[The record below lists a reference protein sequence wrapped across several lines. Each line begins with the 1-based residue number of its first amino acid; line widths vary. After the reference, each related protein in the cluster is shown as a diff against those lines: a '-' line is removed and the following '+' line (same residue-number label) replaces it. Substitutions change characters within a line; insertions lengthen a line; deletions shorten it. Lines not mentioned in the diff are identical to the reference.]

1 MTTSSVSSRQNSAA
15 VENDE
20 IDLGRLLG
28 YLIDGRWWIVCI
40 TGFFMVMGVAYALLA
55 TPVFKANALLQVEK
69 KASGTAL
76 LGDMA
81 DMLGGEQA
89 DAAAEI
95 ELLTS
100 RMVLGRTVQE
110 LHLDTVVTPDFFPL
124 VGRGVSRLMG
134 QPYPKMAIS
143 RFEVTPEL
151 IDTPLTLTLT
161 GENRFTLA
169 VEGRVL
175 EGQVGKLLEKED
187 VTLLVAD
194 VAAQDGQEFTLVK
207 QPLLDVIGE
216 LQRDLQVSE
225 KGKNTG
231 IISLALEGEDKGRIR
246 AVLDNISQN
255 YLQQNVLRKTEE
267 AQKSLDF
274 LQTHLPQ
281 VKDDLN
287 RSEELLNTYRQQN
300 ESVDL
305 SLEAKAALDT
315 MVGIEKQL
323 NELTF
328 REAELQ
334 QLYTRQHPAYIAL
347 MEKRQ
352 TLINTKNNINKSIK
366 RLPKTQQDILRLTR
380 DVQVGQEIFVQLLNK
395 QQELN
400 IMKAGTIGNVRIID
414 DAAVETRAVKPKKPL
429 IVVLATL
436 LGGMLSVG
444 LTLVRA
450 AFHRGVESPE
460 QLEEMGLS
468 VYATIPYS
476 EDQAKIEQQQQQQKK
491 KGRKAM
497 ALNEALL
504 AARNPADLAM
514 ESLRSLRTSL
524 HFAMMEA
531 KNNIVM
537 ISGPGPGLGK
547 TFVSTNF
554 AATLAMGGK
563 KVLVIDADLRKGYM
577 QKVMGQEMGAGLSA
591 YLAGQSE
598 MMQVISKTGFDGLDF
613 VCRGAVPPNPSELLM
628 HPRFKALLDWAAE
641 HYDFVIVD
649 SPPILA
655 VTDAAIVGQHVGASL
670 LVARFAKTAVKEVEV
685 AIRRFEQ
692 NGVAIKGILLNAVE
706 KKASSYYGNYGNY
719 GYYQYSYGDKTKA

>member
-1 MTTSSVSSRQNSAA
+1 MTTSSVSSRQSSAA

-28 YLIDGRWWIVCI
+28 YLIDGRWWIVTI
-40 TGFFMVMGVAYALLA
+40 TALFMVLGVAYALLA

-69 KASGTAL
+69 KDSGAAL

-81 DMLGGEQA
+81 DVLGGEQP

-124 VGRGVSRLMG
+124 IGRGMSRLMG
-134 QPYPKMAIS
+134 HPYPKMAVS
-143 RFEVTPEL
+143 RFEVAPEL
-151 IDTPLTLTLT
+151 VGVPLTLTL
-161 GENRFTLA
+161 GEDKHFTLE

-175 EGQVGKLLEKED
+175 EGQVGKLLEQND
-187 VTLLVAD
+187 VTLLLSD
-194 VAAQDGQEFTLVK
+194 VAAQDGQVFTLLK
-207 QPLLDVIGE
+207 QPVLDVIAE
-216 LQRDLQVSE
+216 LKSGLQVSE

-255 YLQQNVLRKTEE
+255 YLQQNVVRKTEE

-274 LQTHLPQ
+274 LQVHLPQ
-281 VKDDLN
+281 VKDELN
-287 RSEELLNTYRQQN
+287 RSEELLNVYRQQN

-315 MVGIEKQL
+315 MVGLEKQL

-352 TLINTKNNINKSIK
+352 TLMNTKNTINKSIK
-366 RLPKTQQDILRLTR
+366 RLPKTQQEILRLTR

-400 IMKAGTIGNVRIID
+400 IMKASTIGNVRIID

-444 LTLVRA
+444 LILVRA

-476 EDQAKIEQQQQQQKK
+476 EEQAKIEQHQKK
-491 KGRKAM
+491 RRQAM
-497 ALNEALL
+497 PLNEALL

-554 AATLAMGGK
+554 AAILAMGGK

-591 YLAGQSE
+591 YLGGQTE

-628 HPRFKALLDWAAE
+628 QPRFKALLDWASE

-649 SPPILA
+649 SSPILM

-670 LVARFAKTAVKEVEV
+670 LVARFAQTAVKEVEV

-692 NGVAIKGILLNAVE
+692 NGVVIKGILLNAVE
-706 KKASSYYGNYGNY
+706 KKASSYYGNYG
-719 GYYQYSYGDKTKA
+719 YYQYSYGDKTKA

>member
-1 MTTSSVSSRQNSAA
+1 MTTSSVSSRQNNAA

-28 YLIDGRWWIVCI
+28 YLIDGRWWIVSI
-40 TGFFMVMGVAYALLA
+40 TCFFMMMGVAYALLV

-69 KASGTAL
+69 KTSGTAL

-81 DMLGGEQA
+81 DVLGGEQA

-134 QPYPKMAIS
+134 QPYPRMAIS
-143 RFEVTPEL
+143 RFEVASEL
-151 IDTPLTLTLT
+151 IGTSFTLTLT
-161 GENRFTLA
+161 GENRFTLE
-169 VEGRVL
+169 VKGRVL
-175 EGQVGKLLEKED
+175 EGQVGKLLQNED
-187 VTLLVAD
+187 VTLLLSD
-194 VAAQDGQEFTLVK
+194 VAAYEGQVFTLAKKPV
-207 QPLLDVIGE
+207 LDVIAE
-216 LQRDLQVSE
+216 LQSGLQVSE

-334 QLYTRQHPAYIAL
+334 QLYTRQHPAYIVL

-444 LTLVRA
+444 LILVRA

-476 EDQAKIEQQQQQQKK
+476 EDQAKIEQQKK

-537 ISGPGPGLGK
+537 ISGPGLGLGK

-563 KVLVIDADLRKGYM
+563 KVLVIDADLRKGHM

-628 HPRFKALLDWAAE
+628 HPRFKALLDWASE

-692 NGVAIKGILLNAVE
+692 KV
-706 KKASSYYGNYGNY
+706 
-719 GYYQYSYGDKTKA
+719 

>member
-40 TGFFMVMGVAYALLA
+40 TGFFMMMGVAYALLA

-81 DMLGGEQA
+81 DVLGGEQA

-124 VGRGVSRLMG
+124 VGRGVSRLIG

-143 RFEVTPEL
+143 RFEVAPEL
-151 IDTPLTLTLT
+151 IGTPFTLTLT
-161 GENRFTLA
+161 GENRFTLE
-169 VEGRVL
+169 VKGRVL
-175 EGQVGKLLEKED
+175 EGQVGKLLQNED
-187 VTLLVAD
+187 VTLLLSD
-194 VAAQDGQEFTLVK
+194 VAAYEGQVFTLAKKPV
-207 QPLLDVIGE
+207 LDVIAE
-216 LQRDLQVSE
+216 LQSGLQVSE

-444 LTLVRA
+444 LILVRA

-476 EDQAKIEQQQQQQKK
+476 EDQAKIEQQKK

-537 ISGPGPGLGK
+537 ISGPGLGLGK

-598 MMQVISKTGFDGLDF
+598 MMQVISKTSFDGLDF

-670 LVARFAKTAVKEVEV
+670 LVARFAQTAVKEVEV

-692 NGVAIKGILLNAVE
+692 NGVVIKGILLNAVE
-706 KKASSYYGNYGNY
+706 KKASSYYGNYG
-719 GYYQYSYGDKTKA
+719 YYQYSYGDKTKA

>member
-1 MTTSSVSSRQNSAA
+1 MTTSSVSSRQSSAA

-28 YLIDGRWWIVCI
+28 YLIDGRWWIVTI
-40 TGFFMVMGVAYALLA
+40 TALFMVLGVAYALLA

-69 KASGTAL
+69 KASGAAL

-81 DMLGGEQA
+81 DVLGGEQP

-110 LHLDTVVTPDFFPL
+110 LHLDTVVTPNFFPL
-124 VGRGVSRLMG
+124 VGRGLSRLMG
-134 QPYPKMAIS
+134 HPYPKMAVS
-143 RFEVTPEL
+143 RFEVAPEL
-151 IDTPLTLTLT
+151 LDVPITLTL
-161 GENRFTLA
+161 GEDKHFTLE

-187 VTLLVAD
+187 VTLLLSD
-194 VAAQDGQEFTLVK
+194 VAADEGQVFTLVK
-207 QPLLDVIGE
+207 QPALDVIAE
-216 LQRDLQVSE
+216 LQSALQVSE

-231 IISLALEGEDKGRIR
+231 IISLALEGDDKGRIR

-255 YLQQNVLRKTEE
+255 YLQQNVVRKTEE

-281 VKDDLN
+281 VKEELN
-287 RSEELLNTYRQQN
+287 RSEEQLNVYRQQN

-315 MVGIEKQL
+315 MVGLEKQL

-352 TLINTKNNINKSIK
+352 TLMNTKNAINKSIK
-366 RLPKTQQDILRLTR
+366 RLPKTQQEILRLTR

-444 LTLVRA
+444 LILVRA

-476 EDQAKIEQQQQQQKK
+476 SEQATIEQQQKK
-491 KGRKAM
+491 RRQAM
-497 ALNEALL
+497 PLNEALL

-554 AATLAMGGK
+554 AATLALGGK

-591 YLAGQSE
+591 YLAGQTELAHVVS
-598 MMQVISKTGFDGLDF
+598 QTGFDGLDF

-628 HPRFKALLDWAAE
+628 HPRFKALLDWASE

-706 KKASSYYGNYGNY
+706 KKASSYYGNYG
-719 GYYQYSYGDKTKA
+719 YYQYSYGSKEKA

>member
-1 MTTSSVSSRQNSAA
+1 MTTSSVSSRQSSAA

-28 YLIDGRWWIVCI
+28 YLIDGRWWIVTI
-40 TGFFMVMGVAYALLA
+40 TALFMVLGVAYALLA

-69 KASGTAL
+69 KASGAAL

-81 DMLGGEQA
+81 DVLGGEQP

-110 LHLDTVVTPDFFPL
+110 LHLDTVVTPNFFPL
-124 VGRGVSRLMG
+124 VGRGLSRLMG
-134 QPYPKMAIS
+134 HPYPKMAVS
-143 RFEVTPEL
+143 RFEVAPEL
-151 IDTPLTLTLT
+151 LGTPLTLTVDADKH
-161 GENRFTLA
+161 FTLE

-187 VTLLVAD
+187 VTLLLSD
-194 VAAQDGQEFTLVK
+194 VAAAGGQVFTLVK
-207 QPLLDVIGE
+207 QPALDVIAE
-216 LQRDLQVSE
+216 LQSGLQVSE

-231 IISLALEGEDKGRIR
+231 IISLALEGDDKGRIR

-255 YLQQNVLRKTEE
+255 YLQQNVVRKTEE

-281 VKDDLN
+281 VKEELN
-287 RSEELLNTYRQQN
+287 RSEEQLNVYRQQN

-315 MVGIEKQL
+315 MVGLEKQL

-352 TLINTKNNINKSIK
+352 TLMNTKNAINKSIK
-366 RLPKTQQDILRLTR
+366 RLPKTQQEILRLTR

-414 DAAVETRAVKPKKPL
+414 DAAVETRAVKPKKSL

-444 LTLVRA
+444 LILVRA

-476 EDQAKIEQQQQQQKK
+476 SEQATIEQQQKK
-491 KGRKAM
+491 RRQAM
-497 ALNEALL
+497 TLNEALL

-554 AATLAMGGK
+554 AATLALGGK
-563 KVLVIDADLRKGYM
+563 KVLVIDTDLRKGYM

-591 YLAGQSE
+591 YLAGQTE
-598 MMQVISKTGFDGLDF
+598 LAQVVSQTGFDGLDF

-628 HPRFKALLDWAAE
+628 HPRFKALLDWASE

-649 SPPILA
+649 SSPILA

-670 LVARFAKTAVKEVEV
+670 LVARFAQTAVKEVEV

-692 NGVAIKGILLNAVE
+692 NGVVIKGILLNAVE
-706 KKASSYYGNYGNY
+706 KKASSYYGNYG
-719 GYYQYSYGDKTKA
+719 YYQYSYGDKTKA

>member
-1 MTTSSVSSRQNSAA
+1 MTTSSVSSRQSSAA

-28 YLIDGRWWIVCI
+28 YLIDGRWWIVTI
-40 TGFFMVMGVAYALLA
+40 TALFMVLGVAYALLA

-69 KASGTAL
+69 KASGAAL

-81 DMLGGEQA
+81 DVLGGEQP

-110 LHLDTVVTPDFFPL
+110 LHLDTVVTPNFFPL
-124 VGRGVSRLMG
+124 VGRGLSRLMG
-134 QPYPKMAIS
+134 HPYPKMAVS
-143 RFEVTPEL
+143 RFEVAPEL
-151 IDTPLTLTLT
+151 LGTPLTLTVSADKH
-161 GENRFTLA
+161 FTLE

-187 VTLLVAD
+187 VTLLLSD
-194 VAAQDGQEFTLVK
+194 VAANEGQVFTLVK
-207 QPLLDVIGE
+207 QPVLDVIAE
-216 LQRDLQVSE
+216 LQSGLQVRE

-255 YLQQNVLRKTEE
+255 YLQQNVVRKTEE

-274 LQTHLPQ
+274 LQVHLPQ
-281 VKDDLN
+281 VKDELN
-287 RSEELLNTYRQQN
+287 RSEELLNVYRQQN

-315 MVGIEKQL
+315 LVGLEKQL

-352 TLINTKNNINKSIK
+352 TLMNTKNTINKSIK
-366 RLPKTQQDILRLTR
+366 RLPKTQQEILRLTR

-444 LTLVRA
+444 LILVRA

-460 QLEEMGLS
+460 QLEEMGLP

-476 EDQAKIEQQQQQQKK
+476 EEQAKIEQQQKK
-491 KGRKAM
+491 RRQAM
-497 ALNEALL
+497 PLNEALL

-591 YLAGQSE
+591 YLAGQTE

-628 HPRFKALLDWAAE
+628 HPRFKALLDWASE
-641 HYDFVIVD
+641 RYDFVIVD

-670 LVARFAKTAVKEVEV
+670 LVARFAQTAVKEVEV

-692 NGVAIKGILLNAVE
+692 NGVAIKGILLNAIE
-706 KKASSYYGNYGNY
+706 KKASSYYGNY

>member
-1 MTTSSVSSRQNSAA
+1 MTTSSVSSRQNNAA

-28 YLIDGRWWIVCI
+28 YLIDGRWWIVSI
-40 TGFFMVMGVAYALLA
+40 TCFFMMMGVAYALLV

-69 KASGTAL
+69 KTSGTAL

-81 DMLGGEQA
+81 DVLGGEQA

-134 QPYPKMAIS
+134 QPYPRMAIS
-143 RFEVTPEL
+143 RFEVASEL
-151 IDTPLTLTLT
+151 IGTSFTLTLT
-161 GENRFTLA
+161 GENRFTLE
-169 VEGRVL
+169 VKGRVL
-175 EGQVGKLLEKED
+175 EGQVGKLLQNED
-187 VTLLVAD
+187 VTLLLSD
-194 VAAQDGQEFTLVK
+194 VAAYEGQVFTLAKKPV
-207 QPLLDVIGE
+207 LDVIAE
-216 LQRDLQVSE
+216 LQSGLQVSE

-231 IISLALEGEDKGRIR
+231 IISLALEGEDKVRIR

-444 LTLVRA
+444 LILVRA

-476 EDQAKIEQQQQQQKK
+476 EDQAKIEQQKK

-563 KVLVIDADLRKGYM
+563 KVLVIDADLRKGYI

-649 SPPILA
+649 TPPILA

-706 KKASSYYGNYGNY
+706 KKASSYYGNYG
-719 GYYQYSYGDKTKA
+719 YYQYSYGDKTKA

>member
-1 MTTSSVSSRQNSAA
+1 MTTSSVSSRQSSAA

-28 YLIDGRWWIVCI
+28 YLIDGRWWIVTI
-40 TGFFMVMGVAYALLA
+40 TALFMVLGVAYALLA

-69 KASGTAL
+69 KASGAAL

-81 DMLGGEQA
+81 DVLGGEQP

-110 LHLDTVVTPDFFPL
+110 LHLDTVVTPNFLPL
-124 VGRGVSRLMG
+124 VGRGLSRLMG
-134 QPYPKMAIS
+134 HPYPKMAVS
-143 RFEVTPEL
+143 RFEVAPEL
-151 IDTPLTLTLT
+151 LGTPLTLTVSADKH
-161 GENRFTLA
+161 FTLE
-169 VEGRVL
+169 VEGLVL

-187 VTLLVAD
+187 VTLLLSD
-194 VAAQDGQEFTLVK
+194 VAADEGQVFTLVK
-207 QPLLDVIGE
+207 QPLLDVIAE
-216 LQRDLQVSE
+216 LQSGLQVSE

-231 IISLALEGEDKGRIR
+231 IISLALEGDDKGRIR
-246 AVLDNISQN
+246 AVLNNISQN
-255 YLQQNVLRKTEE
+255 YLQQNVVRKTEE

-281 VKDDLN
+281 VKEELN
-287 RSEELLNTYRQQN
+287 RSEEQLNVYRQQN

-315 MVGIEKQL
+315 MVGLEKQL

-352 TLINTKNNINKSIK
+352 TLMNTKNAINKSIK
-366 RLPKTQQDILRLTR
+366 RLPKTQQEILRLTR

-414 DAAVETRAVKPKKPL
+414 DAAVETRALKPKKPL

-444 LTLVRA
+444 LILVRA

-460 QLEEMGLS
+460 QLEEIGLS

-476 EDQAKIEQQQQQQKK
+476 SEQATIEQQQKK
-491 KGRKAM
+491 RRQAM
-497 ALNEALL
+497 PLSEALL

-591 YLAGQSE
+591 YLGGQTE

-628 HPRFKALLDWAAE
+628 HPRFKALLDWASE

-670 LVARFAKTAVKEVEV
+670 LVARFAQTAVKEVEV

-692 NGVAIKGILLNAVE
+692 NGVVIKGILLNAVE
-706 KKASSYYGNYGNY
+706 KKASSYYGHY
-719 GYYQYSYGDKTKA
+719 GYYQYSYGDKTKV

>member
-28 YLIDGRWWIVCI
+28 YLIDGRWWIVTI
-40 TGFFMVMGVAYALLA
+40 TSLFMVLGVAYALLA

-69 KASGTAL
+69 KASGAAL

-81 DMLGGEQA
+81 DVLGGEQP

-124 VGRGVSRLMG
+124 IGRGMSRLMG
-134 QPYPKMAIS
+134 HPYPKMAVS
-143 RFEVTPEL
+143 RFEVAPEL
-151 IDTPLTLTLT
+151 VGVPLTLTL
-161 GENRFTLA
+161 GEDKHFTLE

-175 EGQVGKLLEKED
+175 EGQVGKLLEQND
-187 VTLLVAD
+187 VTLLLSD
-194 VAAQDGQEFTLVK
+194 VAAQDGQVFTLLK
-207 QPLLDVIGE
+207 QPVLDVIAE
-216 LQRDLQVSE
+216 LQGGLQVSE

-255 YLQQNVLRKTEE
+255 YLQQNVVRKTEE

-274 LQTHLPQ
+274 LQVHLPQ
-281 VKDDLN
+281 VKDELN
-287 RSEELLNTYRQQN
+287 RSEELLNVYRQQN

-315 MVGIEKQL
+315 MVGLEKQL

-352 TLINTKNNINKSIK
+352 TLMNTKNTINKSIK
-366 RLPKTQQDILRLTR
+366 RLPKTQQEILRLTR

-414 DAAVETRAVKPKKPL
+414 DAAVETRAVKPKKSL

-444 LTLVRA
+444 LILVRA

-476 EDQAKIEQQQQQQKK
+476 EEQAKIEQQQKK
-491 KGRKAM
+491 RRQAM
-497 ALNEALL
+497 PLNEALL

-591 YLAGQSE
+591 YLAGQTE

-628 HPRFKALLDWAAE
+628 HPRFKALLDWASE

-670 LVARFAKTAVKEVEV
+670 LVARFAQTAVKEVEV

-706 KKASSYYGNYGNY
+706 KKASSYYGNYG
-719 GYYQYSYGDKTKA
+719 YYQYSYGDKTKA

>member
-28 YLIDGRWWIVCI
+28 YLIDGRWWIVSI
-40 TGFFMVMGVAYALLA
+40 TCFFMMMGVAYALLV

-69 KASGTAL
+69 KTSGTAL

-81 DMLGGEQA
+81 DVLGGEQA

-110 LHLDTVVTPDFFPL
+110 LHLDTLVTPDFFPL
-124 VGRGVSRLMG
+124 VGRSVSRLMG
-134 QPYPKMAIS
+134 QPYPRMAIS
-143 RFEVTPEL
+143 RFEVAPEL
-151 IDTPLTLTLT
+151 VDVPLTLTL
-161 GENRFTLA
+161 GEDKHFTLE

-175 EGQVGKLLEKED
+175 EGQVGKLLEQD
-187 VTLLVAD
+187 DLTLLLSD
-194 VAAQDGQEFTLVK
+194 VAAQDGQVFTLLK
-207 QPLLDVIGE
+207 QPVLDVIGE
-216 LQRDLQVSE
+216 LQSGLQVSE

-444 LTLVRA
+444 LILVRA

-476 EDQAKIEQQQQQQKK
+476 EDQAKIEQQKK

-670 LVARFAKTAVKEVEV
+670 LVARFAQTAVKEVEV

-692 NGVAIKGILLNAVE
+692 NGVVIKGILLNAVE
-706 KKASSYYGNYGNY
+706 KKASSYYGNYG
-719 GYYQYSYGDKTKA
+719 YYQYSYGDKTKA

>member
-1 MTTSSVSSRQNSAA
+1 MTTSSVSSRQSSAA

-28 YLIDGRWWIVCI
+28 YLIDGRWWIVTI
-40 TGFFMVMGVAYALLA
+40 TALFMVLGVAYALLA

-69 KASGTAL
+69 KDSGAAL

-81 DMLGGEQA
+81 DVLGGEQP

-124 VGRGVSRLMG
+124 IGRGMSRLMG
-134 QPYPKMAIS
+134 HPYPKMAVS
-143 RFEVTPEL
+143 RFEVAPEL
-151 IDTPLTLTLT
+151 VGVPLTLTL
-161 GENRFTLA
+161 GEDKHFTLE

-175 EGQVGKLLEKED
+175 EGQVGKLLEQND
-187 VTLLVAD
+187 VTLLLSD
-194 VAAQDGQEFTLVK
+194 VAAQDGQVFTLLK
-207 QPLLDVIGE
+207 QPVLDVIAE
-216 LQRDLQVSE
+216 LKSGLRVSE

-255 YLQQNVLRKTEE
+255 YLQQNVVRKTEE

-274 LQTHLPQ
+274 LQVHLPQ
-281 VKDDLN
+281 VKDELN
-287 RSEELLNTYRQQN
+287 RSEELLNVYRQQN

-315 MVGIEKQL
+315 MVGLEKQL

-352 TLINTKNNINKSIK
+352 TLMNTKNTINKSIK
-366 RLPKTQQDILRLTR
+366 RLPKTQQEILRLTR

-400 IMKAGTIGNVRIID
+400 IMKASTIGNVRIID

-444 LTLVRA
+444 LILVRA

-476 EDQAKIEQQQQQQKK
+476 EEQAKIEQHQKK
-491 KGRKAM
+491 RRQAM
-497 ALNEALL
+497 PLNEALL

-591 YLAGQSE
+591 YLGGQTE

-628 HPRFKALLDWAAE
+628 QPRFKALLDWASE

-649 SPPILA
+649 SSPILM

-670 LVARFAKTAVKEVEV
+670 LVARFAQTAVKEVEV

-692 NGVAIKGILLNAVE
+692 NGVVIKGILLNAVE
-706 KKASSYYGNYGNY
+706 KKASSYYGNYG
-719 GYYQYSYGDKTKA
+719 YYQYSYGDKTKA

>member
-1 MTTSSVSSRQNSAA
+1 MTTSSVSSRQNNAA

-28 YLIDGRWWIVCI
+28 YLIDGRWWIVSI
-40 TGFFMVMGVAYALLA
+40 TCFFMMMGVAYALLV

-69 KASGTAL
+69 KTSGTAL

-81 DMLGGEQA
+81 DVLGGEQA

-134 QPYPKMAIS
+134 QPYPRMAIS
-143 RFEVTPEL
+143 RFEVASEL
-151 IDTPLTLTLT
+151 IGTSFTLTLT
-161 GENRFTLA
+161 GENRFTLE
-169 VEGRVL
+169 VKGRVL
-175 EGQVGKLLEKED
+175 EGQVGKLLQNED
-187 VTLLVAD
+187 VTLLLSD
-194 VAAQDGQEFTLVK
+194 VAAYEGQVFTLAKKPV
-207 QPLLDVIGE
+207 LDVIAE
-216 LQRDLQVSE
+216 LQSGLQVSE

-444 LTLVRA
+444 LILVRA

-476 EDQAKIEQQQQQQKK
+476 EDQAKIEQQKK

-537 ISGPGPGLGK
+537 ISGPGLGLGK

-563 KVLVIDADLRKGYM
+563 KVLVIDADLRKGHM

-628 HPRFKALLDWAAE
+628 HPRFKALLDWASE

-692 NGVAIKGILLNAVE
+692 NGVVIKGVLLNAVE
-706 KKASSYYGNYGNY
+706 KKASSYYGNYG
-719 GYYQYSYGDKTKA
+719 YYQYSYGDKTKA

>member
-1 MTTSSVSSRQNSAA
+1 MTTSSVSSRQSSAA

-28 YLIDGRWWIVCI
+28 YLIDGRWWIVTI
-40 TGFFMVMGVAYALLA
+40 TALFMVLGVAYALLA

-69 KASGTAL
+69 KASGAAL

-81 DMLGGEQA
+81 DVLGGEQP

-124 VGRGVSRLMG
+124 VGRGLSRLMG
-134 QPYPKMAIS
+134 HPYPKMAVS
-143 RFEVTPEL
+143 RFEVAPEL
-151 IDTPLTLTLT
+151 LGTPLTLTVDADKH
-161 GENRFTLA
+161 FTLEI
-169 VEGRVL
+169 EGRVL
-175 EGQVGKLLEKED
+175 EGQVGTLLEKED
-187 VTLLVAD
+187 VTLLLSD
-194 VAAQDGQEFTLVK
+194 VAADEGQVFTLVK
-207 QPLLDVIGE
+207 QPLLDVIAE
-216 LQRDLQVSE
+216 LQSGLQVSE

-231 IISLALEGEDKGRIR
+231 IISLTLEGEDKGRIR

-255 YLQQNVLRKTEE
+255 YLQQNVVRKTEE

-281 VKDDLN
+281 VKDELN
-287 RSEELLNTYRQQN
+287 RSEELLNVYRQQN

-315 MVGIEKQL
+315 MVGLEKQL

-347 MEKRQ
+347 MDKRQ
-352 TLINTKNNINKSIK
+352 TLMNTKNAINKSIK
-366 RLPKTQQDILRLTR
+366 RLPKTQQEILRLTR

-414 DAAVETRAVKPKKPL
+414 DAAVETRAVKPKKSL

-436 LGGMLSVG
+436 LGGVLSVG
-444 LTLVRA
+444 LILVRA

-476 EDQAKIEQQQQQQKK
+476 AEQATIEQQQKK
-491 KGRKAM
+491 RRQAM
-497 ALNEALL
+497 PLNEALL

-554 AATLAMGGK
+554 AATLALGGK

-591 YLAGQSE
+591 YLSGQTE
-598 MMQVISKTGFDGLDF
+598 LAQVVSQTGFDGLDF

-628 HPRFKALLDWAAE
+628 HPRFKALLDWASE

-706 KKASSYYGNYGNY
+706 KKASSYYGNYG
-719 GYYQYSYGDKTKA
+719 YYQYSYGSKEKA

>member
-40 TGFFMVMGVAYALLA
+40 TGFFMMMGVAYALLA

-81 DMLGGEQA
+81 DVLGGEQA

-143 RFEVTPEL
+143 RFEVAPEL
-151 IDTPLTLTLT
+151 IGTPLTLTLT
-161 GENRFTLA
+161 GENRFTME

-444 LTLVRA
+444 LILVRA

-476 EDQAKIEQQQQQQKK
+476 EDQAKIEQQQKK

-692 NGVAIKGILLNAVE
+692 NGVVIKGILLNAVE
-706 KKASSYYGNYGNY
+706 KKASSYYGNYG
-719 GYYQYSYGDKTKA
+719 YYQYSYGDKTKA

>member
-1 MTTSSVSSRQNSAA
+1 MTTSSVSSRQSSAA

-28 YLIDGRWWIVCI
+28 YLIDGRWWIVTI
-40 TGFFMVMGVAYALLA
+40 TALFMVLGVAYALLA

-69 KASGTAL
+69 KASGAAL

-81 DMLGGEQA
+81 DVLGGEQP

-110 LHLDTVVTPDFFPL
+110 LHLDTVVSPDFFPL
-124 VGRGVSRLMG
+124 IGRGMSRLMG
-134 QPYPKMAIS
+134 HPYPKMAVS
-143 RFEVTPEL
+143 RFEVAPEL
-151 IDTPLTLTLT
+151 LGTPLTLTMN
-161 GENRFTLA
+161 EEKRFTLE

-175 EGQVGKLLEKED
+175 EGRVGELLEKDD
-187 VTLLVAD
+187 VTLLLSD
-194 VAAQDGQEFTLVK
+194 VAADEGQVFTLVK
-207 QPLLDVIGE
+207 QPVLDVIAE
-216 LQRDLQVSE
+216 LQSGLQVSE

-231 IISLALEGEDKGRIR
+231 IISLTLEGEDKGRIR

-255 YLQQNVLRKTEE
+255 YLQQNVVRKTEE

-281 VKDDLN
+281 VKEDLN
-287 RSEELLNTYRQQN
+287 RSEEQLNLYRQQN

-315 MVGIEKQL
+315 MVGLEKQL

-352 TLINTKNNINKSIK
+352 TLMNTKNAINKSIK
-366 RLPKTQQDILRLTR
+366 RLPKTQQEILRLTR

-414 DAAVETRAVKPKKPL
+414 DAAVETKAVKPKKPL

-444 LTLVRA
+444 LILVRA

-476 EDQAKIEQQQQQQKK
+476 SEQATIEQQQKK
-491 KGRKAM
+491 RRHAM
-497 ALNEALL
+497 QLNEALL

-554 AATLAMGGK
+554 AATLALGGK

-577 QKVMGQEMGAGLSA
+577 QKVMGQEMGAGLSS
-591 YLAGQSE
+591 YLAGQTDLT
-598 MMQVISKTGFDGLDF
+598 QVVSQTGFDGLDF

-628 HPRFKALLDWAAE
+628 HPRFKALLDWASE
-641 HYDFVIVD
+641 RYDFVIVD

-692 NGVAIKGILLNAVE
+692 NGVSIKGI
-706 KKASSYYGNYGNY
+706 
-719 GYYQYSYGDKTKA
+719 

>member
-40 TGFFMVMGVAYALLA
+40 TGFFMMMGVAYALLA

-81 DMLGGEQA
+81 DVLGGEQA

-100 RMVLGRTVQE
+100 RMVLGRTVKE

-124 VGRGVSRLMG
+124 IGRGVSRLMG

-143 RFEVTPEL
+143 RFEVAPEL
-151 IDTPLTLTLT
+151 IGTPLTLTLT
-161 GENRFTLA
+161 GENRFTLE

-175 EGQVGKLLEKED
+175 EGLVGKLLEKED

-444 LTLVRA
+444 LILVRA

-460 QLEEMGLS
+460 QLEERGLS

-476 EDQAKIEQQQQQQKK
+476 EDQAKIEQQKK
-491 KGRKAM
+491 KGRKVM

-524 HFAMMEA
+524 HFAMIEA

-537 ISGPGPGLGK
+537 ISGPGPGIGK

-554 AATLAMGGK
+554 AAILAMGGK
-563 KVLVIDADLRKGYM
+563 KVLVIDADLRKGCV

-613 VCRGAVPPNPSELLM
+613 VCCGAVPPNPSELLM

-649 SPPILA
+649 SPPILP

-692 NGVAIKGILLNAVE
+692 NGVAIKGILLNVVE
-706 KKASSYYGNYGNY
+706 KKASSYYGNYGY
-719 GYYQYSYGDKTKA
+719 LITHD

>member
-1 MTTSSVSSRQNSAA
+1 MTTSSVSSRQSSAA

-20 IDLGRLLG
+20 IDLVRLLG
-28 YLIDGRWWIVCI
+28 YLIDGRWWIVTI
-40 TGFFMVMGVAYALLA
+40 TALFMVLGVAYALLA

-69 KASGTAL
+69 KASGAAL

-81 DMLGGEQA
+81 DVLGGEQP

-110 LHLDTVVTPDFFPL
+110 LHLDTVVTPNFFPL
-124 VGRGVSRLMG
+124 VGRGLSRLMG
-134 QPYPKMAIS
+134 HPYPKMAVS
-143 RFEVTPEL
+143 RFEVAPEL
-151 IDTPLTLTLT
+151 LGTPLTLTVSADKH
-161 GENRFTLA
+161 FTLE

-187 VTLLVAD
+187 VTLLLSD
-194 VAAQDGQEFTLVK
+194 VAADEGQVFTLVK
-207 QPLLDVIGE
+207 QPVLNVIAE
-216 LQRDLQVSE
+216 LQSGLQVSE

-255 YLQQNVLRKTEE
+255 YLQQNVVRKTEE

-274 LQTHLPQ
+274 LHVHLPQ
-281 VKDDLN
+281 VKDELN
-287 RSEELLNTYRQQN
+287 RSEELLNVYRQQN

-315 MVGIEKQL
+315 MVGLEKQL

-352 TLINTKNNINKSIK
+352 TLMNTKNTINKSIK
-366 RLPKTQQDILRLTR
+366 RLPKTQQEILRLTR

-444 LTLVRA
+444 LILVRA
-450 AFHRGVESPE
+450 AFHRGVASPE

-476 EDQAKIEQQQQQQKK
+476 EEQAKIEQQ
-491 KGRKAM
+491 RKRRQAM
-497 ALNEALL
+497 PLNEALL

-531 KNNIVM
+531 KNNIVL

-554 AATLAMGGK
+554 AATLAMGDK
-563 KVLVIDADLRKGYM
+563 KVLIIDADLRKGYM

-591 YLAGQSE
+591 YLGGQTE

-628 HPRFKALLDWAAE
+628 HPRFKALLDWASE
-641 HYDFVIVD
+641 RYDFVIVD

-670 LVARFAKTAVKEVEV
+670 LVARFAQTAVKEVEV

-692 NGVAIKGILLNAVE
+692 NGVVIKGILLNGVE
-706 KKASSYYGNYGNY
+706 KKASSYYSNY

>member
-1 MTTSSVSSRQNSAA
+1 MTTSSVSSRQNNAA

-28 YLIDGRWWIVCI
+28 YLIDGRWWIVSI
-40 TGFFMVMGVAYALLA
+40 TCFFMMMGVAYALLV

-69 KASGTAL
+69 KTSGTAL

-81 DMLGGEQA
+81 DVLGGEQA

-134 QPYPKMAIS
+134 QPYPRMAIS
-143 RFEVTPEL
+143 RFEVASEL
-151 IDTPLTLTLT
+151 IGTSFTLTLT
-161 GENRFTLA
+161 GENRFTLE
-169 VEGRVL
+169 VKGRVL
-175 EGQVGKLLEKED
+175 EGQVGKLLQNED
-187 VTLLVAD
+187 VTLLLSD
-194 VAAQDGQEFTLVK
+194 VAAYEGQVFTLAKKPV
-207 QPLLDVIGE
+207 LDVIAE
-216 LQRDLQVSE
+216 LQSGLQVSE

-231 IISLALEGEDKGRIR
+231 IISLALEGEDKVRIR

-352 TLINTKNNINKSIK
+352 TLINTKSNINKSIK

-380 DVQVGQEIFVQLLNK
+380 DVQVGQEIFLQLLNK

-400 IMKAGTIGNVRIID
+400 IMKAGTVGNVRIID

-444 LTLVRA
+444 LILVRA

-468 VYATIPYS
+468 VYAAIPYS
-476 EDQAKIEQQQQQQKK
+476 EDQAKIEQQKK

-628 HPRFKALLDWAAE
+628 HPRFKALMDWAAE

-692 NGVAIKGILLNAVE
+692 NGVVIKGVLLNAVE
-706 KKASSYYGNYGNY
+706 KKASSYYGNYG
-719 GYYQYSYGDKTKA
+719 YYQYSYGDKTKA

>member
-40 TGFFMVMGVAYALLA
+40 TGFFMMMGVAYALLA

-81 DMLGGEQA
+81 DVLGGEQA

-134 QPYPKMAIS
+134 QPYPRMAIS
-143 RFEVTPEL
+143 RFEVASEL
-151 IDTPLTLTLT
+151 IGTSFTLILT
-161 GENRFTLA
+161 GENRFTLE
-169 VEGRVL
+169 VKGRVL
-175 EGQVGKLLEKED
+175 EGQVGKLLQNED
-187 VTLLVAD
+187 VTLLLSD
-194 VAAQDGQEFTLVK
+194 VAAYEGQVFTLAKKPV
-207 QPLLDVIGE
+207 LDVIAE
-216 LQRDLQVSE
+216 LQSGLQVSE

-444 LTLVRA
+444 LILVRA

-468 VYATIPYS
+468 VYAPIPYS
-476 EDQAKIEQQQQQQKK
+476 EDQAKIEKQKK

-598 MMQVISKTGFDGLDF
+598 MMQVISKTSFDGLDF

-628 HPRFKALLDWAAE
+628 HPRFKALMDWAAE

-692 NGVAIKGILLNAVE
+692 NGVVIKGVLLNAVE
-706 KKASSYYGNYGNY
+706 KKASSYYGNYG
-719 GYYQYSYGDKTKA
+719 YYQYSYGDKTKA

>member
-40 TGFFMVMGVAYALLA
+40 TGFFMMMGVAYALLA

-81 DMLGGEQA
+81 DVLGGEQA

-143 RFEVTPEL
+143 RFEVAPEL
-151 IDTPLTLTLT
+151 IGTPFTLTLT
-161 GENRFTLA
+161 GENRFTLE
-169 VEGRVL
+169 VKGRLL
-175 EGQVGKLLEKED
+175 EGQVGKLLQNED
-187 VTLLVAD
+187 VTLLLSD
-194 VAAQDGQEFTLVK
+194 VAAYEGQVFTLAKKPV
-207 QPLLDVIGE
+207 LDVIAE
-216 LQRDLQVSE
+216 LQSGLQVSE

-287 RSEELLNTYRQQN
+287 RSEDLLNAYRQQN

-444 LTLVRA
+444 LILVRA

-476 EDQAKIEQQQQQQKK
+476 EDQAKIEQQQQKK

-598 MMQVISKTGFDGLDF
+598 MMQVISKTDFDGLDF

-706 KKASSYYGNYGNY
+706 KKASSYYGNYG
-719 GYYQYSYGDKTKA
+719 YYQYSYGDKTKA

>member
-1 MTTSSVSSRQNSAA
+1 MTTSSVSSRQSSAA

-28 YLIDGRWWIVCI
+28 YLIDGRWWIVTI
-40 TGFFMVMGVAYALLA
+40 TALFMVLGVAYALLA

-69 KASGTAL
+69 KASGAAL

-81 DMLGGEQA
+81 DVLGGEQP

-124 VGRGVSRLMG
+124 IGRGMSRLMG
-134 QPYPKMAIS
+134 HPYPKMAVS
-143 RFEVTPEL
+143 RFEVAPEL
-151 IDTPLTLTLT
+151 LGTPLTLTM
-161 GENRFTLA
+161 NKDKRFTLE

-175 EGQVGKLLEKED
+175 EGRVGELLEKDD
-187 VTLLVAD
+187 VTLLLSD
-194 VAAQDGQEFTLVK
+194 VAADEGQVFTLVK
-207 QPLLDVIGE
+207 QPALDVIAE

-231 IISLALEGEDKGRIR
+231 IISLALEGEDRGRIR

-255 YLQQNVLRKTEE
+255 YLQQNVVRKTEE

-274 LQTHLPQ
+274 LQIHLPQ
-281 VKDDLN
+281 VKEELN
-287 RSEELLNTYRQQN
+287 RSEELLNVYRQQN

-315 MVGIEKQL
+315 MVGLEKQL

-352 TLINTKNNINKSIK
+352 TLMNTKNAINKSIK
-366 RLPKTQQDILRLTR
+366 RLPKTQQEILRLTR

-414 DAAVETRAVKPKKPL
+414 DAAVETKAVKPKKPL

-444 LTLVRA
+444 LILVRA

-476 EDQAKIEQQQQQQKK
+476 SEQATIEQQQKK
-491 KGRKAM
+491 RRHAM
-497 ALNEALL
+497 SLNEALL

-577 QKVMGQEMGAGLSA
+577 QKVMGQEMGTGLSS
-591 YLAGQSE
+591 YLAGQTDLT
-598 MMQVISKTGFDGLDF
+598 QVVSQTGFDGLDF

-628 HPRFKALLDWAAE
+628 HPRFKALLDWASE

-692 NGVAIKGILLNAVE
+692 NGVSIKGILLNAVE
-706 KKASSYYGNYGNY
+706 KKASSYYGNYG
-719 GYYQYSYGDKTKA
+719 YYQYSYGDKTKA

>member
-1 MTTSSVSSRQNSAA
+1 MTTSSVSSRQSSAA

-28 YLIDGRWWIVCI
+28 YLIDGRWWIVTI
-40 TGFFMVMGVAYALLA
+40 TALFMVLGVAYALLA

-69 KASGTAL
+69 KDSGAAL

-81 DMLGGEQA
+81 DVLGGEQP

-124 VGRGVSRLMG
+124 IGRGMSRLMG
-134 QPYPKMAIS
+134 HPYPKMAVS
-143 RFEVTPEL
+143 RFEVAPEL
-151 IDTPLTLTLT
+151 VGVPLTLTL
-161 GENRFTLA
+161 GEDKHFTLE

-175 EGQVGKLLEKED
+175 EGQVGKLLEQND
-187 VTLLVAD
+187 VTLLLSD
-194 VAAQDGQEFTLVK
+194 VAAQDGQVFTLLK
-207 QPLLDVIGE
+207 QPVLDVIAE
-216 LQRDLQVSE
+216 LKSGLQVSE

-255 YLQQNVLRKTEE
+255 YLQQNVVRKTEE
-267 AQKSLDF
+267 VQKSLDF
-274 LQTHLPQ
+274 LQVHLPQ
-281 VKDDLN
+281 VKDELN
-287 RSEELLNTYRQQN
+287 RSEELLNVYRQQN

-315 MVGIEKQL
+315 MVGLEKQL

-352 TLINTKNNINKSIK
+352 TLMNTKNTINKSIK
-366 RLPKTQQDILRLTR
+366 RLPKTQQEILRLTR

-400 IMKAGTIGNVRIID
+400 IMKASTIGNVRIID

-436 LGGMLSVG
+436 LGGMLSVC
-444 LTLVRA
+444 LILVRA

-476 EDQAKIEQQQQQQKK
+476 EEQAKIEQHQKK
-491 KGRKAM
+491 RRQAM
-497 ALNEALL
+497 PLNEALL

-591 YLAGQSE
+591 YLGGQTE

-628 HPRFKALLDWAAE
+628 QPRFKALLDWASE

-649 SPPILA
+649 SSPILM

-670 LVARFAKTAVKEVEV
+670 LVARFAQTTVKEVEV

-692 NGVAIKGILLNAVE
+692 NGVVIKGILLNAVE
-706 KKASSYYGNYGNY
+706 KKASSYYGNYG
-719 GYYQYSYGDKTKA
+719 YYQYSYGDKTKA

>member
-15 VENDE
+15 VESDE

-28 YLIDGRWWIVCI
+28 YLIDGRWWIVTI
-40 TGFFMVMGVAYALLA
+40 TALFMVLGVAYALLA

-69 KASGTAL
+69 KASGAAL

-81 DMLGGEQA
+81 DVLGGEQP

-110 LHLDTVVTPDFFPL
+110 LHLDTVVTPNFFPL
-124 VGRGVSRLMG
+124 VGRGLSRLMG
-134 QPYPKMAIS
+134 HPYPKMAVS
-143 RFEVTPEL
+143 RFEVAPEL
-151 IDTPLTLTLT
+151 VGAPLTLTV
-161 GENRFTLA
+161 GADNHFTLE

-187 VTLLVAD
+187 VTLLLSD
-194 VAAQDGQEFTLVK
+194 VAADEGQVFTLVK
-207 QPLLDVIGE
+207 QPALDVIAE
-216 LQRDLQVSE
+216 LQSGLQVSE

-231 IISLALEGEDKGRIR
+231 VISLALEGEDKGRIR

-255 YLQQNVLRKTEE
+255 YLQQNVVRKTEE

-274 LQTHLPQ
+274 LQVHLPQ
-281 VKDDLN
+281 VKDELN
-287 RSEELLNTYRQQN
+287 RSEELLNVYRQQN

-315 MVGIEKQL
+315 MVGLEKQL

-352 TLINTKNNINKSIK
+352 TLMNTKNAINKSIK
-366 RLPKTQQDILRLTR
+366 RLPKTQQEILRLTR

-444 LTLVRA
+444 LILVRA

-476 EDQAKIEQQQQQQKK
+476 EEQAKIEQQQNKRRQ
-491 KGRKAM
+491 AM
-497 ALNEALL
+497 PLNEALL

-598 MMQVISKTGFDGLDF
+598 MMQVISKTSFDGLDF

-628 HPRFKALLDWAAE
+628 HPRFKTLLDWAAE

-670 LVARFAKTAVKEVEV
+670 LVARFAQTAVKEVEV

-692 NGVAIKGILLNAVE
+692 NGVVIKGILLNAVE
-706 KKASSYYGNYGNY
+706 KKASSYYGNYG
-719 GYYQYSYGDKTKA
+719 YYQYSYGDKTKA

>member
-1 MTTSSVSSRQNSAA
+1 MTTSSISSRQSSTA

-28 YLIDGRWWIVCI
+28 YLIDGRWWIVTI
-40 TGFFMVMGVAYALLA
+40 TTLFMVLGVAYALLA
-55 TPVFKANALLQVEK
+55 TPIFKANALLQVEK
-69 KASGTAL
+69 KASGAAL

-81 DMLGGEQA
+81 DVLGGEQP

-124 VGRGVSRLMG
+124 VGRGMSRLMG
-134 QPYPKMAIS
+134 HPYPKMAVS
-143 RFEVTPEL
+143 RFEVAPEL
-151 IDTPLTLTLT
+151 LGSPLMLTLTE
-161 GENRFTLA
+161 GKHFTLEI
-169 VEGRVL
+169 EGRVL
-175 EGQVGKLLEKED
+175 EGQVGKLLEENG
-187 VTLLVAD
+187 VTLLLSD
-194 VAAQDGQEFTLVK
+194 VAANEGQVFTLVK
-207 QPLLDVIGE
+207 QPVLDVIAE
-216 LQRDLQVSE
+216 LQSGLQVSE
-225 KGKNTG
+225 KGKSTG

-255 YLQQNVLRKTEE
+255 YLQQNVVRKTEE

-281 VKDDLN
+281 VKDELN
-287 RSEELLNTYRQQN
+287 RSEELLNVYRQQN

-315 MVGIEKQL
+315 MVDLEKQL
-323 NELTF
+323 NVLTF

-352 TLINTKNNINKSIK
+352 TLMNTKDTINKSIK
-366 RLPKTQQDILRLTR
+366 RLPKTQQEILRLSR

-395 QQELN
+395 QQELS

-444 LTLVRA
+444 LILVRA

-460 QLEEMGLS
+460 QLEEIGLS

-476 EDQAKIEQQQQQQKK
+476 DEQAAIEQQMTKR
-491 KGRKAM
+491 RKTM
-497 ALNEALL
+497 QLNEALL

-577 QKVMGQEMGAGLSA
+577 QKVMGQEMGAGLSS
-591 YLAGQSE
+591 YLAGQTE
-598 MMQVISKTGFDGLDF
+598 LAQAVTKTGFDGLDF

-628 HPRFKALLDWAAE
+628 HPRFKVLLDWASE
-641 HYDFVIVD
+641 HYDFVIID

-692 NGVAIKGILLNAVE
+692 NGVTIKGILLNAVE
-706 KKASSYYGNYGNY
+706 KKASSYYGNYG
-719 GYYQYSYGDKTKA
+719 YYQYSYGDKTKA

>member
-15 VENDE
+15 VESDE

-28 YLIDGRWWIVCI
+28 YLIDGRWWIVTI
-40 TGFFMVMGVAYALLA
+40 TALFMVLGVAYALLA

-69 KASGTAL
+69 KASGAAL

-81 DMLGGEQA
+81 DVLGGEQP

-124 VGRGVSRLMG
+124 VGRGLSRLMG
-134 QPYPKMAIS
+134 HPYPKMAVS
-143 RFEVTPEL
+143 RFEVAPEL
-151 IDTPLTLTLT
+151 LGTPLTLTVDADKH
-161 GENRFTLA
+161 FTLE

-175 EGQVGKLLEKED
+175 EGQVGMLLEKED
-187 VTLLVAD
+187 VTLLLSD
-194 VAAQDGQEFTLVK
+194 VAADEGQVFTLVK
-207 QPLLDVIGE
+207 QPALDVIAE

-255 YLQQNVLRKTEE
+255 YLQQNVVRKTEE

-274 LQTHLPQ
+274 LQVHLPQ
-281 VKDDLN
+281 VKDELN
-287 RSEELLNTYRQQN
+287 RSEELLNVYRQQN

-315 MVGIEKQL
+315 MVGLEKQL

-352 TLINTKNNINKSIK
+352 TLMNTKNAINKSIK
-366 RLPKTQQDILRLTR
+366 RLPKTQQEILRLTR

-444 LTLVRA
+444 LILVRA

-476 EDQAKIEQQQQQQKK
+476 EEQAKIEQQQQKK
-491 KGRKAM
+491 RRQAM
-497 ALNEALL
+497 PLNEALL

-554 AATLAMGGK
+554 AATLALGGK
-563 KVLVIDADLRKGYM
+563 KVLVIDADLRKGCM

-591 YLAGQSE
+591 YLAGQTELAHVVS
-598 MMQVISKTGFDGLDF
+598 QTGFDGLDF

-628 HPRFKALLDWAAE
+628 HPRFKALLDWASE

-706 KKASSYYGNYGNY
+706 KKASSYYGNYG
-719 GYYQYSYGDKTKA
+719 YYQYSYGSKEKA

>member
-28 YLIDGRWWIVCI
+28 YLIDGRWWIMCI
-40 TGFFMVMGVAYALLA
+40 TGFFMMMGVAYALLA

-81 DMLGGEQA
+81 DVLGGEQA

-143 RFEVTPEL
+143 RFEVAPEL
-151 IDTPLTLTLT
+151 IGTPFTLTLT
-161 GENRFTLA
+161 GENRFTLE
-169 VEGRVL
+169 VKGRLL
-175 EGQVGKLLEKED
+175 EGQVGKLLQNED
-187 VTLLVAD
+187 VTLLLSD
-194 VAAQDGQEFTLVK
+194 VAAYEGQVFTLAKKPV
-207 QPLLDVIGE
+207 LDVIAE
-216 LQRDLQVSE
+216 LQSGLQVSE

-287 RSEELLNTYRQQN
+287 RSEDLLNAYRQQN

-444 LTLVRA
+444 LILVRA

-476 EDQAKIEQQQQQQKK
+476 EDQAKIEQQKK

-537 ISGPGPGLGK
+537 ISGPGPGIGK

-563 KVLVIDADLRKGYM
+563 KVLVIDADLRKGCM

-628 HPRFKALLDWAAE
+628 HPRFKALMDWAAE

-692 NGVAIKGILLNAVE
+692 NGVVIKGVLLNAVE
-706 KKASSYYGNYGNY
+706 KKASSYYGNYG
-719 GYYQYSYGDKTKA
+719 YYQYSYGDKTKA

>member
-1 MTTSSVSSRQNSAA
+1 MTISSTSSTSSSRQNNAA

-28 YLIDGRWWIVCI
+28 YLIDGRWWIVTI
-40 TGFFMVMGVAYALLA
+40 TALFMVLGVAYALLA

-69 KASGTAL
+69 KASGAAL

-81 DMLGGEQA
+81 DVLGGEQP
-89 DAAAEI
+89 DTAAEI

-143 RFEVTPEL
+143 RFEVAPEL
-151 IDTPLTLTLT
+151 IGTPFTLTLT
-161 GENRFTLA
+161 GENRFTLE
-169 VEGRVL
+169 VKGRLL
-175 EGQVGKLLEKED
+175 EGQVGKLLQNED
-187 VTLLVAD
+187 VTLLLSD
-194 VAAQDGQEFTLVK
+194 VAAYEGQVFTLAKKPV
-207 QPLLDVIGE
+207 LDVIAE
-216 LQRDLQVSE
+216 LQSGLQVSE

-287 RSEELLNTYRQQN
+287 RSEDLLNAYRQQN

-444 LTLVRA
+444 LILVRA

-476 EDQAKIEQQQQQQKK
+476 EDQAKIEQQKK

-670 LVARFAKTAVKEVEV
+670 LVARFAQTAVKEVEV

-692 NGVAIKGILLNAVE
+692 NGVVIKGILLNAVE
-706 KKASSYYGNYGNY
+706 KKASSYYGNYG
-719 GYYQYSYGDKTKA
+719 YYQYSYGDKTKA

>member
-40 TGFFMVMGVAYALLA
+40 TGFFMMMGVAYALLA

-81 DMLGGEQA
+81 DVLGGEQA

-143 RFEVTPEL
+143 RFEVAPEL
-151 IDTPLTLTLT
+151 IGTPFTLTLT
-161 GENRFTLA
+161 GENRFTLE
-169 VEGRVL
+169 VKGRLL
-175 EGQVGKLLEKED
+175 EGQVGKLLQNED
-187 VTLLVAD
+187 VTLLLSD
-194 VAAQDGQEFTLVK
+194 VAAYEGQVFTLAKKPV
-207 QPLLDVIGE
+207 LDVIAE
-216 LQRDLQVSE
+216 LQSGLQVSE

-287 RSEELLNTYRQQN
+287 RSEDLLNAYRQQN

-444 LTLVRA
+444 LILVRA

-476 EDQAKIEQQQQQQKK
+476 EDQAKIEQQKK

-670 LVARFAKTAVKEVEV
+670 LVARFAQTAVKEVEV

-692 NGVAIKGILLNAVE
+692 NGVVIKGILLNAVE
-706 KKASSYYGNYGNY
+706 KKASSYYGNYG
-719 GYYQYSYGDKTKA
+719 YYQYSYGDKTKA

>member
-1 MTTSSVSSRQNSAA
+1 MTTSSVSSRQKNAA

-28 YLIDGRWWIVCI
+28 YLIDGRWWIVSI
-40 TGFFMVMGVAYALLA
+40 TCFFMMMGVAYALLV

-69 KASGTAL
+69 KTSGTAL

-81 DMLGGEQA
+81 DVLGGEQA

-134 QPYPKMAIS
+134 QPYPRMAIS
-143 RFEVTPEL
+143 RFEVASEL
-151 IDTPLTLTLT
+151 IGTSFTLILT
-161 GENRFTLA
+161 GENRFTLE
-169 VEGRVL
+169 VKGRVL
-175 EGQVGKLLEKED
+175 EGQVGKLLQNED
-187 VTLLVAD
+187 VTLLLSD
-194 VAAQDGQEFTLVK
+194 VAAYEGQVFTLAKKPV
-207 QPLLDVIGE
+207 LDVIAE
-216 LQRDLQVSE
+216 LQSGLQVSE

-444 LTLVRA
+444 LILVRA

-476 EDQAKIEQQQQQQKK
+476 EDQAKIEQQKK

-670 LVARFAKTAVKEVEV
+670 LVARFAQTAVKEVEV

-692 NGVAIKGILLNAVE
+692 NGVVIKGILLNAVE
-706 KKASSYYGNYGNY
+706 KKASSYYGNYG
-719 GYYQYSYGDKTKA
+719 YYQYSYGDKTKA

>member
-1 MTTSSVSSRQNSAA
+1 MTTSSVSSRQSSAA

-28 YLIDGRWWIVCI
+28 YLIDGRWWIVTI
-40 TGFFMVMGVAYALLA
+40 TALFMVLGVAYALLA

-69 KASGTAL
+69 KASGAAL

-81 DMLGGEQA
+81 DVLGGEQP

-110 LHLDTVVTPDFFPL
+110 LHLDTVVTPNFFPL
-124 VGRGVSRLMG
+124 IGRGLSRLMG
-134 QPYPKMAIS
+134 HPYPKMAVS
-143 RFEVTPEL
+143 RFEVAPEL
-151 IDTPLTLTLT
+151 LDVPITLTL
-161 GENRFTLA
+161 GEDKHFTLE

-187 VTLLVAD
+187 VTLLLSD
-194 VAAQDGQEFTLVK
+194 VAADEGQVFTLVK
-207 QPLLDVIGE
+207 QPVLDVIAE

-231 IISLALEGEDKGRIR
+231 IISLALEGDDKGRIR

-255 YLQQNVLRKTEE
+255 YLQQNVVRKTEE

-281 VKDDLN
+281 VKEELN
-287 RSEELLNTYRQQN
+287 RSEEQLNVYRQQN

-315 MVGIEKQL
+315 MVGLEKQL

-352 TLINTKNNINKSIK
+352 TLMNTKNAINKSIK
-366 RLPKTQQDILRLTR
+366 RLPKTQQEILRLTR

-444 LTLVRA
+444 LILVRA

-476 EDQAKIEQQQQQQKK
+476 AEQATIEQQQKK
-491 KGRKAM
+491 RRQAM
-497 ALNEALL
+497 PLNEALL

-554 AATLAMGGK
+554 AATLALGGK

-591 YLAGQSE
+591 YLAGQTELTHVVS
-598 MMQVISKTGFDGLDF
+598 QTGFDGLDF

-628 HPRFKALLDWAAE
+628 HPRFKALLDWASE

-692 NGVAIKGILLNAVE
+692 NGVAIKGVLLNAVE
-706 KKASSYYGNYGNY
+706 KKASSYYGNYG
-719 GYYQYSYGDKTKA
+719 YYQYSYGSKEKA

>member
-1 MTTSSVSSRQNSAA
+1 MTTSSVSSRQSSAA

-28 YLIDGRWWIVCI
+28 YLIDGRWWIVTI
-40 TGFFMVMGVAYALLA
+40 TALFMVLGVAYALLA

-69 KASGTAL
+69 KASGAAL

-81 DMLGGEQA
+81 DVLGGEQP

-110 LHLDTVVTPDFFPL
+110 LHLDTVVTPNFFPL
-124 VGRGVSRLMG
+124 IGRGLSRLMG
-134 QPYPKMAIS
+134 HPYPKMAVS
-143 RFEVTPEL
+143 RFEVAPEL
-151 IDTPLTLTLT
+151 LDVPITLTL
-161 GENRFTLA
+161 GEDKHFTLE

-187 VTLLVAD
+187 VTLLLSD
-194 VAAQDGQEFTLVK
+194 VAADEGQVFTLVK
-207 QPLLDVIGE
+207 QPVLDVIAE

-231 IISLALEGEDKGRIR
+231 IISLALEGDDKGRIR

-255 YLQQNVLRKTEE
+255 YLQQNVVRKTEE

-281 VKDDLN
+281 VKEELN
-287 RSEELLNTYRQQN
+287 RSEEQLNVYRQQN

-315 MVGIEKQL
+315 MVGLEKQL

-352 TLINTKNNINKSIK
+352 TLMNTKNAINKSIK
-366 RLPKTQQDILRLTR
+366 RLPKTQQEILRLTR

-444 LTLVRA
+444 LILVRA

-476 EDQAKIEQQQQQQKK
+476 AEQATIEQQQKK
-491 KGRKAM
+491 RRQVM
-497 ALNEALL
+497 PLNEALL

-554 AATLAMGGK
+554 AATLALGGK

-591 YLAGQSE
+591 YLAGQTE
-598 MMQVISKTGFDGLDF
+598 LAQVVSQTGFDGLDF

-628 HPRFKALLDWAAE
+628 HPRFKALLDWASE

-706 KKASSYYGNYGNY
+706 KKASSYYGNYG
-719 GYYQYSYGDKTKA
+719 YYQYSYGSKEKA

>member
-1 MTTSSVSSRQNSAA
+1 MTTSSVSSRQSSAA

-28 YLIDGRWWIVCI
+28 YLIDGRWWIVTI
-40 TGFFMVMGVAYALLA
+40 TALFMVLGVAYALLA

-69 KASGTAL
+69 KDSGAAL

-81 DMLGGEQA
+81 DVLGGEQP

-124 VGRGVSRLMG
+124 IGRGMSRLMG
-134 QPYPKMAIS
+134 HPYPKMAVS
-143 RFEVTPEL
+143 RFEVAPEL
-151 IDTPLTLTLT
+151 VGVPLTLTL
-161 GENRFTLA
+161 GEDKHFTLE

-175 EGQVGKLLEKED
+175 EGQVGKLLEQND
-187 VTLLVAD
+187 VTLLLSD
-194 VAAQDGQEFTLVK
+194 VAAQDGQVFTLLK
-207 QPLLDVIGE
+207 QPVLDVIAE
-216 LQRDLQVSE
+216 LKSGLQVSE

-255 YLQQNVLRKTEE
+255 YLQQNVVRKTEE

-274 LQTHLPQ
+274 LQVHLPQ
-281 VKDDLN
+281 VKDELN
-287 RSEELLNTYRQQN
+287 RSEELLNVYRQQN

-315 MVGIEKQL
+315 MVGLEKQL

-352 TLINTKNNINKSIK
+352 TLMNTKNTINKSIK
-366 RLPKTQQDILRLTR
+366 RLPKTQQEILRLTR

-400 IMKAGTIGNVRIID
+400 IMKASTIGNVRIID

-444 LTLVRA
+444 LILVRA

-476 EDQAKIEQQQQQQKK
+476 EEQAKIEQHQKK
-491 KGRKAM
+491 RRQAM
-497 ALNEALL
+497 PLNEALL

-591 YLAGQSE
+591 YLGGQTE

-628 HPRFKALLDWAAE
+628 QPRFKALLDWASE

-649 SPPILA
+649 SSPILM

-670 LVARFAKTAVKEVEV
+670 LVARFAQTAVKEVEV

-692 NGVAIKGILLNAVE
+692 NGVVIKGILLNAVE
-706 KKASSYYGNYGNY
+706 KKASSYYGNYG
-719 GYYQYSYGDKTKA
+719 YYQYSYGDKTKA

>member
-28 YLIDGRWWIVCI
+28 NLIDGRWWIVSI
-40 TGFFMVMGVAYALLA
+40 TGFFMMMGVAYALLA

-81 DMLGGEQA
+81 DVLGGEQA

-110 LHLDTVVTPDFFPL
+110 LHLDTVVIPDFFPL

-134 QPYPKMAIS
+134 QPYPKMAVS
-143 RFEVTPEL
+143 RFEVAPEL
-151 IDTPLTLTLT
+151 VGVPLTLTL
-161 GENRFTLA
+161 GEDKHFTLE

-175 EGQVGKLLEKED
+175 EGQVGKLLEQD
-187 VTLLVAD
+187 DLTLLLSD
-194 VAAQDGQEFTLVK
+194 VAAQDGQVFTLLK
-207 QPLLDVIGE
+207 QPVLDVIGE
-216 LQRDLQVSE
+216 LQSGLQVSE

-444 LTLVRA
+444 LILVRA

-468 VYATIPYS
+468 VYATIPNS
-476 EDQAKIEQQQQQQKK
+476 EDQAKIEQQKK

-537 ISGPGPGLGK
+537 ISGPGPDVGK

-554 AATLAMGGK
+554 AAILAMGGK

-706 KKASSYYGNYGNY
+706 KKANSYYGNY
-719 GYYQYSYGDKTKA
+719 GYYQ

>member
-1 MTTSSVSSRQNSAA
+1 M
-15 VENDE
+15 ENDE

-28 YLIDGRWWIVCI
+28 YLIDGRWWIVSI
-40 TGFFMVMGVAYALLA
+40 TCFFMMMGVAYALLV

-81 DMLGGEQA
+81 DVLGGEQA

-110 LHLDTVVTPDFFPL
+110 LHLDTVVIPDFFPL

-134 QPYPKMAIS
+134 QPYPKMAVS
-143 RFEVTPEL
+143 RFEVAPEL
-151 IDTPLTLTLT
+151 VGVPLTLTL
-161 GENRFTLA
+161 GEDKHFTLE

-175 EGQVGKLLEKED
+175 EGQVGKLLEQD
-187 VTLLVAD
+187 DLTLLLSD
-194 VAAQDGQEFTLVK
+194 VAAQDGQVFTLLK
-207 QPLLDVIGE
+207 QPVLDVIGE
-216 LQRDLQVSE
+216 LQSGLQVSE

-444 LTLVRA
+444 LILVRA

-476 EDQAKIEQQQQQQKK
+476 EDQAKIEQQMKK
-491 KGRKAM
+491 RRQAM
-497 ALNEALL
+497 SLNEALL

-547 TFVSTNF
+547 TFISTNF

-692 NGVAIKGILLNAVE
+692 NGVVIKGILLNAVE
-706 KKASSYYGNYGNY
+706 KKASSYYGNYG
-719 GYYQYSYGDKTKA
+719 YYQYSYMYRTLSGKRINNTV

>member
-1 MTTSSVSSRQNSAA
+1 MTISSTSSTSSSRQNNAA

-28 YLIDGRWWIVCI
+28 YLIDGRWWIVTI
-40 TGFFMVMGVAYALLA
+40 TALFMVLGVAYALLA

-69 KASGTAL
+69 KASGAAL

-81 DMLGGEQA
+81 DVLGGEQP
-89 DAAAEI
+89 DTAAEI

-143 RFEVTPEL
+143 RFEVAPEL
-151 IDTPLTLTLT
+151 IGTPFTLTLT
-161 GENRFTLA
+161 GENRFTLE
-169 VEGRVL
+169 VKGRVL
-175 EGQVGKLLEKED
+175 EGQVGKLLQNED
-187 VTLLVAD
+187 VTLLLSD
-194 VAAQDGQEFTLVK
+194 VAAYEGQVFTMAKKPV
-207 QPLLDVIGE
+207 LDVIAE
-216 LQRDLQVSE
+216 LQSGLQVSE

-444 LTLVRA
+444 LILVRA

-476 EDQAKIEQQQQQQKK
+476 EDQAKIEQQKK

-537 ISGPGPGLGK
+537 ISGPGPDLGK

-692 NGVAIKGILLNAVE
+692 NGVVIKGVLLNAVE
-706 KKASSYYGNYGNY
+706 KRASSYYGNY

>member
-28 YLIDGRWWIVCI
+28 NLIDGRWWIVSI
-40 TGFFMVMGVAYALLA
+40 TGFFMMMGVAYALLA

-81 DMLGGEQA
+81 DVLGGEQA

-110 LHLDTVVTPDFFPL
+110 LHLDTVVIPDFFPL

-134 QPYPKMAIS
+134 QPYPKMAVS
-143 RFEVTPEL
+143 RFEVAPEL
-151 IDTPLTLTLT
+151 VGVPLTLTL
-161 GENRFTLA
+161 GEDKHFTLE

-175 EGQVGKLLEKED
+175 EGQVGKLLEQD
-187 VTLLVAD
+187 DLTLLLSD
-194 VAAQDGQEFTLVK
+194 VAAQDGQVFTLLK
-207 QPLLDVIGE
+207 QPVLDVIGE
-216 LQRDLQVSE
+216 LQSGLQVSE

-444 LTLVRA
+444 LILVRA

-476 EDQAKIEQQQQQQKK
+476 EDQAKIEQQKK

-504 AARNPADLAM
+504 ATRNPADLAM

-537 ISGPGPGLGK
+537 ISGPGPGIGK

-554 AATLAMGGK
+554 AAILAMGGK

-706 KKASSYYGNYGNY
+706 KKASSYYGNYG
-719 GYYQYSYGDKTKA
+719 YYQYSYGDKTKA

>member
-1 MTTSSVSSRQNSAA
+1 MTTSSVSSRQSSAA

-28 YLIDGRWWIVCI
+28 YLIDGRWWIVTI
-40 TGFFMVMGVAYALLA
+40 TALFMVLGVAYALLA

-69 KASGTAL
+69 KDSGAAL

-81 DMLGGEQA
+81 DVLGGEQP

-124 VGRGVSRLMG
+124 IGRGMSRLMG
-134 QPYPKMAIS
+134 HPYPKMAVS
-143 RFEVTPEL
+143 RFEVAPEL
-151 IDTPLTLTLT
+151 VGVPLTLTL
-161 GENRFTLA
+161 GEDKHFTLE

-175 EGQVGKLLEKED
+175 EGQVGKLLEQND
-187 VTLLVAD
+187 VTLLLSD
-194 VAAQDGQEFTLVK
+194 VAAQDGQVFTLLK
-207 QPLLDVIGE
+207 QPVLDVIAE
-216 LQRDLQVSE
+216 LKSGLQVSE

-255 YLQQNVLRKTEE
+255 YLQQNVVRKTEE

-274 LQTHLPQ
+274 LQVHLPQ
-281 VKDDLN
+281 VKDELN
-287 RSEELLNTYRQQN
+287 RSEELLNVYRQQN

-315 MVGIEKQL
+315 MVGLEKQL

-352 TLINTKNNINKSIK
+352 TLMNTKNTINKSIK
-366 RLPKTQQDILRLTR
+366 RLPKTQQEILRLTR

-400 IMKAGTIGNVRIID
+400 IMKASTIGNVRIID

-444 LTLVRA
+444 LILVRA

-476 EDQAKIEQQQQQQKK
+476 EEQAKIERRQ
-491 KGRKAM
+491 AM
-497 ALNEALL
+497 PLNEALL

-537 ISGPGPGLGK
+537 ISGPGPGIGK

-577 QKVMGQEMGAGLSA
+577 QKFMGQEMGAGLSA
-591 YLAGQSE
+591 YLGGQTE

-628 HPRFKALLDWAAE
+628 QPRFKALLDWASE

-649 SPPILA
+649 SSPILM

-670 LVARFAKTAVKEVEV
+670 LVARFAQTAVKEVEV

-692 NGVAIKGILLNAVE
+692 NGVVIKGILLNAVE
-706 KKASSYYGNYGNY
+706 KKASSYYGNYG
-719 GYYQYSYGDKTKA
+719 YYQYSYGDKTKA